1 MNDEERA
8 FRDALRRADTVE
20 VPVPPLDPAEI
31 SGRGHRLRPAWRDAL
46 VAAVWVVALA
56 GVGIAVFSSV
66 GRGIPA
72 VPVAPHVE
80 ATGATVEVDLFSGRE
95 NPVVE
100 ISESVTDELY
110 ALLDDKAAA
119 AVNTDPREELLGFR
133 GFVVTPVDDPDGR
146 VLRILPDAVRFGPVH
161 DYRRLDDPEQVFF
174 RFILDSIRG
183 SLSDDV
189 LKAIDEVTQTPV
201 APDESDPP
209 DDPPNRTGDTATW
222 ILLNPETVTPDST
235 DIVLGVTRLGCA
247 NGETGRVLPAVVDY
261 GEDQIA
267 IRVDVEA
274 WSDQP
279 ADCQGNEEVMFSVHL
294 DEPIGQRELV
304 DAACL
309 AGEAQGTSFCAGG
322 AVRWTP

>member
-31 SGRGHRLRPAWRDAL
+31 SGRGHRVRPAWRAAL

-95 NPVVE
+95 NPVVQLPAT
-100 ISESVTDELY
+100 VTDELY
-110 ALLDDKAAA
+110 ALLDDRAGS
-119 AVNTDPREELLGFR
+119 AVNTDPHQGILGFR
-133 GFVVTPVDDPDGR
+133 GFVVTPLDDPDRG
-146 VLRILPDAVRFGPVH
+146 VLRVLPDAVQFGPIH
-161 DYRRLDDPEQVFF
+161 DYKRLDDPVFF
-174 RFILDSIRG
+174 EFVLEAIRG

-189 LKAIDEVTQTPV
+189 LKAIDEATRTPV
-201 APDESDPP
+201 PEESETPL
-209 DDPPNRTGDTATW
+209 DPPNRTGDTATW
-222 ILLNPETVTPDST
+222 ILLEPETVTPEST
-235 DIVLGVTRLGCA
+235 DIVIGVTRLGCA
-247 NGETGRVLPAVVDY
+247 SGETGGVLPAVVDY
-261 GEDQIA
+261 GEDRIA
-267 IRVDVEA
+267 IRVDVEPRGN
-274 WSDQP
+274 QP
-279 ADCQGNEEVMFSVHL
+279 ADCQGNDEVMFSVHL
-294 DEPIGQRELV
+294 TEPIGQRELV

-309 AGEAQGTSFCAGG
+309 AGEAQGTSFCAAG